1 MDKTMELYEKINT
14 ILLTEE
20 KPSMILNKH
29 IKDEIKVIGY
39 PFNYIAQFIGLN
51 QEPKYHPEGDVWN
64 HTMQVVDLATQY
76 KKESKD
82 QRAFMWG
89 AFLHDIGKTKT
100 TKIRKGRITSYNHDI
115 EGKSLAEEFLTYF
128 REDKEFIRK
137 VTAIVR
143 WHMQTL
149 FVAKNLPFSD
159 LEHMKMEIDPKE
171 IYLISLCDRLGRGP
185 ITKEKEQEV
194 KSQLNMFLQKAR
206 E

>member
-1 MDKTMELYEKINT
+1 MELYEKINT

-194 KSQLNMFLQKAR
+194 KNQLNMFLQKAR

>member
-1 MDKTMELYEKINT
+1 MELYEKINT

-89 AFLHDIGKTKT
+89 TFLHDIGKTKT

-194 KSQLNMFLQKAR
+194 KNQLNMFLQKAR

>member
-1 MDKTMELYEKINT
+1 MGLYEKINT

-29 IKDEIKVIGY
+29 IKNEIKVIGY

-194 KSQLNMFLQKAR
+194 KNQLNMFLQKAR

>member
-1 MDKTMELYEKINT
+1 MDKKIELYERINT
-14 ILLTEE
+14 TLLTEQ
-20 KPSMILNKH
+20 KPSVILNKH

-64 HTMQVVDLATQY
+64 HTMQVVDLAAKY

-206 E
+206 K

>member
-1 MDKTMELYEKINT
+1 MELYEKINT

-29 IKDEIKVIGY
+29 IKNEIKVIGY

-194 KSQLNMFLQKAR
+194 KNQLNMFLQKAR